1 MFSSL
6 LKSKTAA
13 EKAARLSPLEA
24 AILDMAITA
33 AFMRPDS
40 QIYLVDTGQHIV
52 ETSVFQLYVMQIEC
66 AMLSLVFGPNGRIAV
81 LDFELIHPLLDIP
94 AHTTII

>member
-13 EKAARLSPLEA
+13 AKAACLSPLETA
-24 AILDMAITA
+24 LMDMAVTA

-40 QIYLVDTGQHIV
+40 HLLLVDTAQRIV
-52 ETSVFQLYVMQIEC
+52 DTRIFEIYVIQIEC
-66 AMLSLVFGPNGRIAV
+66 AMLSLVFAPQGRIAL
-81 LDFELIHPLLDIP
+81 LDFELTRPLLEP
-94 AHTTII
+94 RAHMII